1 MLGSDYDLALGLAPV
16 NLTTA
21 ANTGLRQYMGNLDYL
36 MVVFIGGA
44 GAAAEP
50 PVLTVKQ
57 HTASAS
63 GTTADLAVVTE
74 YWTKSET
81 TLDNDEQWVRTA
93 QAASATV
100 TGTAQVEQM
109 IAFVLRPTDL
119 AAGNKYIS
127 VNIADVGVAAQLGAM
142 LYILSGVSPRTSPVG
157 MPVPLR

>member
-1 MLGSDYDLALGLAPV
+1 MLGSDFDLALGLAPV

-21 ANTGLRQYMGNLDYL
+21 ANTGLRQYMGNLDYVT
-36 MVVFIGGA
+36 VVFVGGA

-57 HTASAS
+57 HTLSTS
-63 GTTADLAVVTE
+63 GVTSNLATVTE
-74 YWTKSET
+74 FWVKSET

-93 QAASATV
+93 QAAGAVV

-109 IAFVLRPTDL
+109 IAFVVRPTDL
-119 AAGNKYIS
+119 ASGNKYIS
-127 VNIADVGVAAQLGAM
+127 VDVADVGAAAQLGTV
-142 LYILSGVSPRTSPVG
+142 LYILSGVSPRTIPAG